1 MRRPARS
8 LLAVPAS
15 FATLAALVPGG
26 DVALPDPAPALW
38 VDATSPA
45 CSDTQG
51 RVLDP
56 SHPYCSVAR
65 AASQVVAGD
74 TVRVAPGRYPG
85 TVRPAHGV
93 LINPSAPAVFPG
105 KSDPM
110 NDDSRRKFR
119 KRRVSG
125 RVSAFPMN

>member
-65 AASQVVAGD
+65 AATQVLAGD

-85 TVRPAHGV
+85 TVRPAHGGTPDAPVRFVADGPGVV
-93 LINPSAPAVFPG
+93 LDAAG
-105 KSDPM
+105 A
-110 NDDSRRKFR
+110 RRTR
-119 KRRVSG
+119 S
-125 RVSAFPMN
+125 S

>member
-45 CSDTQG
+45 CSDTQA

-56 SHPYCSVAR
+56 VHPATGEARRAVDPRLRGLVHCPSH
-65 AASQVVAGD
+65 
-74 TVRVAPGRYPG
+74 
-85 TVRPAHGV
+85 AHT
-93 LINPSAPAVFPG
+93 AVFCV
-105 KSDPM
+105 
-110 NDDSRRKFR
+110 R
-119 KRRVSG
+119 
-125 RVSAFPMN
+125 